1 MSKDVTVSGGW
12 GRESHPLEQRSFL
25 SLSHCRCPPWLGW
38 AGAPPP
44 HKPLPRRQPCREQVP
59 QGLTGHAAPAEGR
72 SQATLHCLAQ
82 GL

>member
-44 HKPLPRRQPCREQVP
+44 TSRFLGASPVGSRSRR
-59 QGLTGHAAPAEGR
+59 G
-72 SQATLHCLAQ
+72 
-82 GL
+82 